1 MERLRNQIGSSE
13 VVEVRNSRKLLHP
26 CAGGKGNAL
35 EAHSLVLSGRNW
47 IHGEDATVAEKLPRE
62 RERPCYSFFTFPLV
76 KPSREQLIT
85 KPGNC
90 SLQVQPL

>member
-1 MERLRNQIGSSE
+1 MERLRNEIGSSE

-35 EAHSLVLSGRNW
+35 EAHSLVLNGRNW

-62 RERPCYSFFTFPLV
+62 RERERNILV
-76 KPSREQLIT
+76 ILSSPSLWSNLAE
-85 KPGNC
+85 
-90 SLQVQPL
+90 SS